1 MLSSVHRHVF
11 KNSVRR
17 YYNKV
22 VTRDEAISQVK
33 EGMTVLSGGFGICG
47 NPNYLIKGIMERPEI
62 KNLTVVSN
70 NAGLDHY
77 GLGLLLK
84 NKQIKRCISSYVGE
98 NKEFERQYMDGELEL
113 EITPQGTLAEKIR
126 SGGKGIPAF
135 WTPTGAN
142 TLMETGGFPVK
153 FKKGTK
159 EPEILSPAKESRVFN
174 GKKFIQE
181 ETIFGDVALVKA
193 YRADKRGN
201 LQYRYSARNFN
212 QDMATAA
219 KTVIAEVEEIVEN
232 GEIDPENVHTPGI
245 FVKHIVKTDNEPKP
259 LEKKVTD
266 DGSGEIKVE
275 GKGAATRIKIAKRVA
290 KELTDGMYVNLGIG
304 IPTLVPAFVDKKIQ
318 IELHSENGI
327 MGVDGYPKDGN
338 EDPDLIN
345 AGKESVTVGKGASFF
360 SSSDSFGIVR
370 GGHLGCTIL
379 GAMQISATAD
389 IANWI
394 IPGKLLKGMGGAMDL
409 VACGS
414 KVIIAME
421 HTAKGS
427 HKILEQ
433 CNLPLTGKGCCSL
446 IVTEMAVFDFSK
458 NGRITLKEIGDGFT
472 LDDVKKATGCNFE
485 MADQIGTF

>member
-1 MLSSVHRHVF
+1 MFSSANKGVF
-11 KNSVRR
+11 KSGLRR
-17 YYNKV
+17 YFNKV
-22 VTRDEAISQVK
+22 VSREEALKNIK
-33 EGMTVLSGGFGICG
+33 AGMTVLSGGFGICG
-47 NPNYLIKGIMERPEI
+47 NPNYLIKGIAEKPEI
-62 KNLTVVSN
+62 KDLTLVSN

-84 NKQIKRCISSYVGE
+84 NKQVKRCISSYVGE

-113 EITPQGTLAEKIR
+113 EITPQGTLAEKIK

-135 WTPTGAN
+135 WTPTGAD
-142 TLMETGGFPVK
+142 TLIETGGFPIK

-159 EPEILSPAKESRVFN
+159 DPEIVSKPKEARTFKN
-174 GKKFIQE
+174 KKYIQE
-181 ETIFGDVALVKA
+181 ETIFGDIAIVKA

-201 LQYRYSARNFN
+201 LQYRMAARNFN
-212 QDMATAA
+212 EDMATAA
-219 KTVIAEVEEIVEN
+219 KVVIAEVEEIVEE
-232 GEIDPENVHTPGI
+232 GEIDPENVHTPGV
-245 FVKHIVKTDNEPKP
+245 FVKFVVKSDGEPKP
-259 LEKKVTD
+259 LEKKVID
-266 DGSGEIKVE
+266 DGTGIKIQ
-275 GKGAATRIKIAKRVA
+275 GKDAALRIKIAKRVA
-290 KELTDGMYVNLGIG
+290 KEMKDGMYVNLGIG
-304 IPTLVPAFVDKKIQ
+304 IPTLVPAFVDKGTK

-327 MGVDGYPKDGN
+327 MGVNGYPKEGK

-345 AGKESVTVGKGASFF
+345 AGKESVTIGPGASFF

-379 GAMQISATAD
+379 GAMQISATGD

-414 KVIIAME
+414 KVIVAME
-421 HTAKGS
+421 HTAKGA

-446 IVTEMAVFDFSK
+446 IVTELAVFDFSK
-458 NGRITLKEIGDGFT
+458 NGRITLKEIAEGHT
-472 LDDVKKATGCNFE
+472 LEEVQKATGCKFE
-485 MADQIGTF
+485 MADKIGTF